1 MIVENLHIKHLKC
14 KYLEK
19 YVHVLH
25 GITLLHNIMYLSLYV
40 HETHTIGIIYYSIH
54 LIKSIWLSYKE
65 IESLLQ

>member
-1 MIVENLHIKHLKC
+1 MVLTHHSLFNIMIVENLHIKLLKC

-40 HETHTIGIIYYSIH
+40 HETHTVGIIYYSIH
-54 LIKSIWLSYKE
+54 LIKSI
-65 IESLLQ
+65 